1 MAFDS
6 DVEFDPVSRQYSK
19 SPLGELALTTSS
31 KKRRSVRVVQH
42 MIRDIK
48 RRRLMTQST

>member
-19 SPLGELALTTSS
+19 SPLGELALTLVEEKSLCS
-31 KKRRSVRVVQH
+31 CC
-42 MIRDIK
+42 
-48 RRRLMTQST
+48 STYDS